1 MKRSEINQI
10 IRETKAF
17 FAERRFPLPPF
28 AHWTPAQWQSVG
40 PEADEIRQCMLGW
53 DLTDFGSGQFDRCGL
68 TLFTLR
74 NGNPFRQGNAKT
86 YAEKIMVVREGQETP
101 MHFHWSKAEDII
113 NRGGGNL
120 MIELFNATDDER
132 LDTESPVTF
141 STDGVD
147 RTVEPGA
154 VVRLT
159 PGESITLTQR
169 LYHRFWG
176 EEGQGQV
183 LVGEV
188 SSVNDDAADNRF
200 LEPLGRF
207 PAIEEDEPPLH
218 LLCSEYPQAPE
229 PQR

>member
-10 IRETKAF
+10 VRETKAL
-17 FAERRFPLPPF
+17 FAEHRFPLPPF
-28 AHWTPAQWQSVG
+28 AHWTPGQWETKG
-40 PEADEIRQCMLGW
+40 PEANEIRQSMLGW
-53 DLTDFGSGQFDRCGL
+53 DLTDFGSGDFERCGL

-74 NGNPFRQGNAKT
+74 NGHPARGGNAKT
-86 YAEKIMVVREGQETP
+86 YAEKIMVVREGQVTP

-120 MIELFNATDDER
+120 MVELFNATEDER
-132 LDTESPVTF
+132 LDTERPVTV
-141 STDGVD
+141 STDGVE
-147 RTVEPGA
+147 RTVAPGT

-176 EEGQGQV
+176 EEGQGLV

-188 SSVNDDAADNRF
+188 SSVNDDASDNRF

-218 LLCSEYPQAPE
+218 LLCSEYPQVPA